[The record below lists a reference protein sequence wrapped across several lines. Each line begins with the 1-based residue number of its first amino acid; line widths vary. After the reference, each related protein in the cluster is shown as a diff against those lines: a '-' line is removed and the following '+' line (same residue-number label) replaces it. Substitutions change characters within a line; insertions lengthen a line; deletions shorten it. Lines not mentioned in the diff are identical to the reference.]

1 MLEVYHD
8 ENIEKLEIL
17 YEKAY
22 LENPEAFL
30 LANINGIN
38 AYIIKWDKKLLGST
52 YITFLYQGNG
62 EVK

>member
-38 AYIIKWDKKLLGST
+38 AYIIK
-52 YITFLYQGNG
+52 
-62 EVK
+62 